1 MAREFY
7 LKNPTPPPCEC
18 MGCLSHRC
26 SVSLLN
32 KWGLFFLPYRAQL
45 GRVGGS
51 RWGWVLQIKFPCQE
65 CRPPLPCCS
74 FSVGVSFSL
83 VAISYSAQ
91 TPWEDLGGCLLISDF
106 RKH

>member
-1 MAREFY
+1 
-7 LKNPTPPPCEC
+7 
-18 MGCLSHRC
+18 MGCLTRRC
-26 SVSLLN
+26 SFSLFNKKEMEPLSPSPSSLLLLFAG
-32 KWGLFFLPYRAQL
+32 WGLFFLPYRAQL

-91 TPWEDLGGCLLISDF
+91 TPLGVLMCLGVVY
-106 RKH
+106 